1 MRARLVGVNLRSRV
15 ASWQTTPYLRLHAIA
30 SRYKLRR
37 FKRQFSPNKIV
48 ADEKV
53 GRKITQSNSVEHDPT
68 ALLTVLVVEDFE
80 DTRFLM
86 RLELEQ
92 RGFRVIEA
100 VNGAEGVR
108 VALEERPDIILMDV
122 GLPLIDGITATK
134 QIRENES
141 MKNTLIVA
149 LTAHHESE
157 YRASA
162 LAAGCDAYLTK
173 PIDFDWLIDLLNRL
187 LP

>member
-1 MRARLVGVNLRSRV
+1 
-15 ASWQTTPYLRLHAIA
+15 
-30 SRYKLRR
+30 
-37 FKRQFSPNKIV
+37 
-48 ADEKV
+48 
-53 GRKITQSNSVEHDPT
+53 
-68 ALLTVLVVEDFE
+68 LTVLVVEDFE

-100 VNGAEGVR
+100 VNGAEGVQT
-108 VALEERPDIILMDV
+108 ALAERPDIILMDI

-134 QIRENES
+134 QIRENAS
-141 MKNTLIVA
+141 MKSALIVA